1 MATIFSET
9 LTRLRKG
16 AGFPTAYRFYHDNGG
31 APFFKV
37 SYRNYLMMEQ
47 GRNLPVMGRLAR
59 IVMGL
64 RIPER
69 TPEARELT
77 LAWLR
82 TMAGE
87 EAYSDMIAPLFT
99 PGAQA
104 AAASPAE
111 EALRRTLSEKKFHIT
126 EKQIIATVAS
136 FETYKC
142 SFVMESDSG
151 VWTAESMA
159 KALGIKKAEADK
171 ALKSFL
177 KAGLVKA
184 EPRGGYR
191 SKMAGQLVEYPAGL
205 ALRQDVLAKLRDYH
219 KRLEAE
225 SSLEFG
231 TTGMVRADAD
241 AMRGLYPMLKSGVES
256 SYAFSTTKPT
266 SKSAGF
272 MVIGRVL
279 RLWNF

>member
-47 GRNLPVMGRLAR
+47 GRNLPVLGRLAR
-59 IVMGL
+59 IIMGL

-69 TPEARELT
+69 TPQARELT

-87 EAYSDMIAPLFT
+87 EAYADMLEPLFAQ
-99 PGAQA
+99 GAPA
-104 AAASPAE
+104 NASSPAE
-111 EALRRTLSEKKFHIT
+111 EALRRTLAEKKFHIS
-126 EKQIIATVAS
+126 ESQILATVAS

-142 SFVMESDSG
+142 FFVMETDSG
-151 VWTAESMA
+151 VWTAEAMA
-159 KALGIKKAEADK
+159 KTLDIKKAAADK

-177 KAGLVKA
+177 KVGLVKA
-184 EPRGGYR
+184 EGKGGYR
-191 SKMAGQLVEYPAGL
+191 SKMTGQLVEYPAGP
-205 ALRQDVLAKLRDYH
+205 AFPREVLAKLKDYY
-219 KRLEAE
+219 KRLETE
-225 SSLEFG
+225 SPMEFG
-231 TTGMVRADAD
+231 TAGLVRADAD
-241 AMRGLYPMLKSGVES
+241 ALRGFFPMLKSSVEA
-256 SYAFSTTKPT
+256 SYAFNTTAKT
-266 SKSAGF
+266 KKSAGF
-272 MVIGRVL
+272 FVIGRVH

>member
-47 GRNLPVMGRLAR
+47 GRNLPVLGRLAR
-59 IVMGL
+59 IVLGL

-69 TPEARELT
+69 TPGSRELT

-87 EAYSDMIAPLFT
+87 EAYADMLEPLFSQGE
-99 PGAQA
+99 PAK
-104 AAASPAE
+104 AASPAE
-111 EALRRTLSEKKFHIT
+111 EALRRTLAEKKFHIT
-126 EKQIIATVAS
+126 HDQILASVAN

-142 SFVMESDSG
+142 FFVMEADSG
-151 VWTAESMA
+151 LWTAEALA

-177 KAGLVKA
+177 KVGLVKA
-184 EPRGGYR
+184 EGKGSYR
-191 SKMAGQLVEYPAGL
+191 SKMVGQLVEYPAGP
-205 ALRQDVLAKLRDYH
+205 AFPREVLAKLKGYY
-219 KRLEAE
+219 KRLEDE
-225 SSLEFG
+225 SPMEFG
-231 TTGMVRADAD
+231 TAGMVRADAD
-241 AMRGLYPMLKSGVES
+241 ALRGVYPMLKSSVEA
-256 SYAFSTTKPT
+256 SYAFNTAVKTK
-266 SKSAGF
+266 KSAGF
-272 MVIGRVL
+272 FVIGRVH

>member
-16 AGFPTAYRFYHDNGG
+16 AGFPTAYRFFHDNGG

-47 GRNLPVMGRLAR
+47 GRNLPVLGRLAR
-59 IVMGL
+59 LVLGL

-77 LAWLR
+77 LAWLK

-87 EAYSDMIAPLFT
+87 EAYADLLEPLFVQ
-99 PGAQA
+99 GAPA
-104 AAASPAE
+104 RASSPAE
-111 EALRRTLSEKKFHIT
+111 EALRRTLAEKKFHIA
-126 EKQIIATVAS
+126 EPQILATVAS

-142 SFVMESDSG
+142 FFVMESDSG
-151 VWTAESMA
+151 VWTADGLA

-177 KAGLVKA
+177 KVGLVKA
-184 EPRGGYR
+184 EGKGGYR
-191 SKMAGQLVEYPAGL
+191 SRMAGHLVEYPAGP
-205 ALRQDVLAKLRDYH
+205 AFPPKVLGRIKDYY

-225 SSLEFG
+225 APLEFG
-231 TTGMVRADAD
+231 TSGMVRADAD
-241 AMRGLYPMLKSGVES
+241 ALRGFYPMLKSSVEA
-256 SYAFSTTKPT
+256 SYAFNTTAKT
-266 SKSAGF
+266 KKSAGF
-272 MVIGRVL
+272 FVIGRVH

>member
-47 GRNLPVMGRLAR
+47 GRNLPVLGRLAR
-59 IVMGL
+59 IIMGL

-87 EAYSDMIAPLFT
+87 EAYTDMLAPLFS
-99 PGAQA
+99 PCAPAGSV
-104 AAASPAE
+104 SPAE

-126 EKQIIATVAS
+126 EKQVIATVSS

-142 SFVMESDSG
+142 SFIMETDSG
-151 VWTAESMA
+151 VWTAESMS

-184 EPRGGYR
+184 EAKGGYR

-205 ALRQDVLAKLRDYH
+205 ALQKGVLAKLKEYH
-219 KRLEAE
+219 KRLEGE

-241 AMRGLYPMLKSGVES
+241 AIRGLYPMLKSGVES
-256 SYAFSTTKPT
+256 SYAFATTRATPR
-266 SKSAGF
+266 SAGF
-272 MVIGRVL
+272 LVIGRVL

>member
-47 GRNLPVMGRLAR
+47 GRNLPVLGRLGR

-69 TPEARELT
+69 TPQARELT
-77 LAWLR
+77 LAWLK
-82 TMAGE
+82 TMAGD
-87 EAYSDMIAPLFT
+87 EAYADLLEPLFDQGG
-99 PGAQA
+99 PAKA
-104 AAASPAE
+104 SSPAE
-111 EALRRTLSEKKFHIT
+111 EALSRALAEKKFHMT
-126 EKQIIATVAS
+126 EAQVLASVVS

-142 SFVMESDSG
+142 FFVMEMDSG
-151 VWTAESMA
+151 VWTAESLA
-159 KALGIKKAEADK
+159 KALGIKRAEADK

-177 KAGLVKA
+177 KVGLVKA
-184 EPRGGYR
+184 ERGGYR
-191 SKMAGQLVEYPAGL
+191 SKMVGQLVEYPAGPAFPAG
-205 ALRQDVLAKLRDYH
+205 ALEKLKGYY
-219 KRLEAE
+219 KRMEGE

-231 TTGMVRADAD
+231 TSGMVRADAD
-241 AMRGLYPMLKSGVES
+241 ALRGFYPMLKSSVEA
-256 SYAFSTTKPT
+256 SYAFNTNVKTK
-266 SKSAGF
+266 KSAGF
-272 MVIGRVL
+272 FVIGKVL

>member
-47 GRNLPVMGRLAR
+47 GRNLPVLGRLAR
-59 IVMGL
+59 IVLGL

-69 TPEARELT
+69 TPESRELT
-77 LAWLR
+77 LAWLK

-87 EAYSDMIAPLFT
+87 EAYGDLLEPLLTQGAP
-99 PGAQA
+99 AKA
-104 AAASPAE
+104 SSPAE
-111 EALRRTLSEKKFHIT
+111 EALRRTLAEKKFHINGD
-126 EKQIIATVAS
+126 QLLATSSS
-136 FETYKC
+136 FEAYKC
-142 SFVMESDSG
+142 FFVMETDSG
-151 VWTAESMA
+151 LWTAEALS

-171 ALKSFL
+171 ALRSFL

-184 EPRGGYR
+184 EGKNGYR
-191 SKMAGQLVEYPAGL
+191 SKMAGQLVEYPAGP
-205 ALRQDVLAKLRDYH
+205 AFPPAVLGKIKDYY

-225 SSLEFG
+225 SPLEFG
-231 TTGMVRADAD
+231 TSGMLRADAD
-241 AMRGLYPMLKSGVES
+241 ALRGFYPMLKSSVES
-256 SYAFSTTKPT
+256 SYAFSTSAKTK
-266 SKSAGF
+266 KSAGF
-272 MVIGRVL
+272 FVIGRVH
-279 RLWNF
+279 RLWSF

>member
-47 GRNLPVMGRLAR
+47 GRNLPVLGRLAR
-59 IVMGL
+59 IIMGM
-64 RIPER
+64 RVPER

-87 EAYSDMIAPLFT
+87 AAYADMLEPLLAQGAPAKT
-99 PGAQA
+99 T
-104 AAASPAE
+104 SPAE
-111 EALRRTLSEKKFHIT
+111 EALRRTLAEKKFHIT
-126 EKQIIATVAS
+126 ADQILASVAS

-142 SFVMESDSG
+142 FFVMEADSG
-151 VWTAESMA
+151 VWTAEAMA
-159 KALGIKKAEADK
+159 KALGVKKAEADK

-177 KAGLVKA
+177 KVGLVKA
-184 EPRGGYR
+184 EGKGGYR
-191 SKMAGQLVEYPAGL
+191 SRMVGQLVEYPAGP
-205 ALRQDVLAKLRDYH
+205 AFPQGVLAKIRGYY
-219 KRLEAE
+219 KRLEDE
-225 SSLEFG
+225 SPLEFG
-231 TTGMVRADAD
+231 TSGMVRADAD
-241 AMRGLYPMLKSGVES
+241 ALRGFFPMLKSSVEA
-256 SYAFSTTKPT
+256 SYAFNTTVKT
-266 SKSAGF
+266 KKSAGF
-272 MVIGRVL
+272 FVVGRVH

>member
-16 AGFPTAYRFYHDNGG
+16 AGFPTAYRFFHDNGG

-47 GRNLPVMGRLAR
+47 GRNLPVLGRLAR
-59 IVMGL
+59 LVLGL

-77 LAWLR
+77 LAWLK

-87 EAYSDMIAPLFT
+87 EAYTGLLEPLFAQ
-99 PGAQA
+99 GAPA
-104 AAASPAE
+104 KSSSPAE
-111 EALRRTLSEKKFHIT
+111 EALRRTLAEKKFHINK
-126 EKQIIATVAS
+126 EQLLATAAS
-136 FETYKC
+136 LAAYKC
-142 SFVMESDSG
+142 FFVMETDSG
-151 VWTAESMA
+151 LWKADALA

-184 EPRGGYR
+184 EGKGGYR
-191 SKMAGQLVEYPAGL
+191 SRMAGQLVEYPAGP
-205 ALRQDVLAKLRDYH
+205 AFPPAVLEKIKGYY
-219 KRLEAE
+219 KRLEDE
-225 SSLEFG
+225 SPLEFG
-231 TTGMVRADAD
+231 TCGMLRADAD
-241 AMRGLYPMLKSGVES
+241 ALRGFYPMLKSTVES
-256 SYAFSTTKPT
+256 SYAFNTAGKTK
-266 SKSAGF
+266 KSAGF
-272 MVIGRVL
+272 LVLGRVH

>member
-47 GRNLPVMGRLAR
+47 GRNLPVLGRLAR
-59 IVMGL
+59 IIMGM

-69 TPEARELT
+69 TPEANELT

-87 EAYSDMIAPLFT
+87 EAYADMIEPLLVQGAPAKT
-99 PGAQA
+99 S
-104 AAASPAE
+104 SPAE
-111 EALRRTLSEKKFHIT
+111 EALRRTIAEKKFHMNESHIL
-126 EKQIIATVAS
+126 ATVAS
-136 FETYKC
+136 FEAYKC
-142 SFVMESDSG
+142 FFVMEADTG
-151 VWTAESMA
+151 VWTPEAMA

-171 ALKSFL
+171 ALKSFV
-177 KAGLVKA
+177 KVGFAKA
-184 EPRGGYR
+184 EGKDRYR
-191 SKMAGQLVEYPAGL
+191 SKIAGLLMEYPAGP
-205 ALRQDVLAKLRDYH
+205 AFPPGVLAKLKGYY
-219 KRLEAE
+219 KRLEDE
-225 SSLEFG
+225 SPMEFG
-231 TTGMVRADAD
+231 TSGMVRADAD
-241 AMRGLYPMLKSGVES
+241 ALRGFFPMLKSSVEA
-256 SYAFSTTKPT
+256 SYAFNTTVKT
-266 SKSAGF
+266 KKSAGF
-272 MVIGRVL
+272 FILGRVH

>member
-47 GRNLPVMGRLAR
+47 GRNLPVLGRLAR
-59 IVMGL
+59 IIMGM

-87 EAYSDMIAPLFT
+87 EAYGDMLEPLFAH
-99 PGAQA
+99 GAPA
-104 AAASPAE
+104 NASSPAE
-111 EALRRTLSEKKFHIT
+111 EALRRTLAEKKFHIS
-126 EKQIIATVAS
+126 ESQILATVSS

-142 SFVMESDSG
+142 FFVMETDSG
-151 VWTAESMA
+151 VWTAEALA
-159 KALGIKKAEADK
+159 KALAIKKAEADK

-184 EPRGGYR
+184 EGKGGYR
-191 SKMAGQLVEYPAGL
+191 SKMAGQLVEYPAGP
-205 ALRQDVLAKLRDYH
+205 AFPPAVLGKLKEYY

-225 SSLEFG
+225 SPMEFG
-231 TTGMVRADAD
+231 TAGLVRADAD
-241 AMRGLYPMLKSGVES
+241 ALRGFYPMLKSSVEA
-256 SYAFSTTKPT
+256 SYAFNTAVKTK
-266 SKSAGF
+266 KSAGF
-272 MVIGRVL
+272 FVIGRVH

>member
-16 AGFPTAYRFYHDNGG
+16 AGFPTAYRFFHDNGG

-47 GRNLPVMGRLAR
+47 GRNLPVLGRLAK
-59 IVMGL
+59 IILGL

-69 TPEARELT
+69 TPAARELT
-77 LAWLR
+77 LAWLK

-87 EAYSDMIAPLFT
+87 EAYADLLEPLFAQ
-99 PGAQA
+99 GAPA
-104 AAASPAE
+104 RECSPAE
-111 EALRRTLSEKKFHIT
+111 EALRRTLAEKKFHIT
-126 EKQIIATVAS
+126 GEQLLSTVAS

-142 SFVMESDSG
+142 FFVMEMDSG
-151 VWTAESMA
+151 VWTAEAMA

-177 KAGLVKA
+177 KTGLVKA
-184 EPRGGYR
+184 EGKGYR
-191 SKMAGQLVEYPAGL
+191 SKIVGQLVEYPAGP
-205 ALRQDVLAKLRDYH
+205 AFPPGVLAKLKGYY
-219 KRLEAE
+219 KRLEDE
-225 SSLEFG
+225 SPLEFG
-231 TTGMVRADAD
+231 TAGMVRADAD
-241 AMRGLYPMLKSGVES
+241 ALRGFYPMLKSSVEA
-256 SYAFSTTKPT
+256 SYAFNTAVKTR
-266 SKSAGF
+266 KSAGF
-272 MVIGRVL
+272 FVLGRVH